1 MSWIPL
7 TTENQA
13 GPEAK
18 QIYKFLSENWGFI
31 PNYFQALGRDPQLL
45 QDQVNMFSHVMFQ
58 DEGRALPHIVRE
70 QIALVVSGI
79 NLSNYCLA
87 AHLEIL
93 GRLGIDKKISRKLAL
108 DYTTAPVEPNV
119 MALFRFADKLSRRP
133 ADVEKSDVDQLRDH
147 GWNDDAILETA
158 LIASL
163 YACANRFS
171 AGIGLVA
178 DF

>member
-1 MSWIPL
+1 MSWVPAVS
-7 TTENQA
+7 EEQA
-13 GPEAK
+13 GPEVRPV
-18 QIYKFLSENWGFI
+18 YKFLQENWGFVS
-31 PNYFQALGRDPQLL
+31 NYFLALGTQPQFL
-45 QDQVNMFSHVMFQ
+45 QDQVDLFTHVMFEQ
-58 DEGRALPHIVRE
+58 HALPKIIKE
-70 QIALVVSGI
+70 QVALVVSGI

-93 GRLGIDKKISRKLAL
+93 GRLGIDKKVSRKLAL

-119 MALFRFADKLSRRP
+119 MALFRFADKLSRHP
-133 ADVEKSDVDQLRDH
+133 ADVEKSDADELRKH
-147 GWNDDAILETA
+147 GWNDEAILETT
-158 LIASL
+158 LVVSL

>member
-1 MSWIPL
+1 MSWVPL
-7 TTENQA
+7 VSVE
-13 GPEAK
+13 EATSETK
-18 QIYKFLSENWGFI
+18 NIYEFLQNNWGFV
-31 PNYFQALGRDPQLL
+31 PNYYQALGPYPQLL
-45 QDQVNMFSHVMFQ
+45 KDQVDLFTHAMFV
-58 DEGRALPHIVRE
+58 ERALSRELKE

-93 GRLGIDKKISRKLAL
+93 GRLGIDKKVSRKLAL

-119 MALFRFADKLSRRP
+119 MALFRFADKLSRHP
-133 ADVEKSDVDQLRDH
+133 ADVEKSDVDELRKH
-147 GWNDDAILETA
+147 GWNDEAILETT
-158 LIASL
+158 LVVSL

>member
-1 MSWIPL
+1 MSWVPL
-7 TTENQA
+7 VTEDRA
-13 GPEAK
+13 SPEVK
-18 QIYKFLSENWGFI
+18 RVYEFLNENWGFV
-31 PNYFQALGRDPQLL
+31 PNYYQALGCDLAFL
-45 QDQVNMFSHVMFQ
+45 QDQVNLFTHAMF
-58 DEGRALPHIVRE
+58 EERALPRVVKE

-93 GRLGIDKKISRKLAL
+93 GRMGIDKSMSRKLAL
-108 DYTTAPVEPNV
+108 DYTKAPVEPKV
-119 MALFRFADKLSRRP
+119 MALFQFAEKLSRKP
-133 ADVEKSDVDQLRDH
+133 ADMEKSDVDRLREH
-147 GWNDDAILETA
+147 GWSDTAILETS
-158 LIASL
+158 LVVSL